1 MKLYVMQA
9 KANPSQCKGFINDM
23 WQGRG
28 GAWEFSGIVKCFC
41 QSLLYWLCFP
51 PYSSPFL
58 LRDYPFTHLFVGVLK
73 LGAFRRAVAMVTTSS
88 LSSRH
93 LPFYDTYEVFYIS
106 LELYLQS
113 FDYLV
118 SNRHFLVIL
127 ISTVQF
133 CFNPTPHTDSI
144 SVPLLKSCNRQ
155 QDFKSRALQI
165 GYNIKRALNHEQFK
179 NRGRKRKIRFWHNR
193 LAHDVVFSDED
204 CYVSTAYYG
213 LLEAMRSTRYA
224 SHSEPSCS
232 AVTNE

>member
-1 MKLYVMQA
+1 MT
-9 KANPSQCKGFINDM
+9 CGKG
-23 WQGRG
+23 G
-28 GAWEFSGIVKCFC
+28 GAHGSLAALSCAFAKVCFTGC
-41 QSLLYWLCFP
+41 VSLLTP
-51 PYSSPFL
+51 PPPSPFL
-58 LRDYPFTHLFVGVLK
+58 LRDYPFTHLFVGVLQ

-93 LPFYDTYEVFYIS
+93 LPFYDTFEIFYIS

-118 SNRHFLVIL
+118 SNGHFLVIL
-127 ISTVQF
+127 IPTVQF

-155 QDFKSRALQI
+155 DFKCRALQI

-179 NRGRKRKIRFWHNR
+179 NRGRKCKIRFWHNR

-204 CYVSTAYYG
+204 CHVSTAYYG
-213 LLEAMRSTRYA
+213 LLEAIRSTRYA